1 MPTKTCGTLSARLAT
16 SSCALESP
24 VKYLAR
30 VHCAPDI
37 TERVLI
43 MELIITSFIA
53 AVLLLVGHL
62 GVLVRNRLWAQDPQR
77 EPRG

>member
-1 MPTKTCGTLSARLAT
+1 
-16 SSCALESP
+16 
-24 VKYLAR
+24 
-30 VHCAPDI
+30 
-37 TERVLI
+37 

-62 GVLVRNRLWAQDPQR
+62 GVLVRNRLWAQDQQR